1 MSKRS
6 WQVRAHWEELLSE
19 AGAQF
24 DLELNH
30 IDFVEGENTLS
41 KLHGLQFPHTQTI
54 YENFLILSRKK
65 DLVVCIDPDDQA
77 IPVISMSNLESTTI
91 VTHMNDNYLK
101 KNLVQSMARGES
113 ITVRNADRDYE
124 LLLSPFLRK
133 FIKKEKETVYM
144 RVFGSLCQYNASF
157 CMCILISDYSFLA
170 DFSSPDP
177 VIVKDF
183 QSFYKLLFV

>member
-1 MSKRS
+1 MCHTFIWIICNP
-6 WQVRAHWEELLSE
+6 WQVRAHWEDLLSE

-24 DLELNH
+24 DPELNH

-54 YENFLILSRKK
+54 YEIFLIPSRKK

-77 IPVISMSNLESTTI
+77 IPVISMSNLETTTI
-91 VTHMNDNYLK
+91 VTHMNDKFLK
-101 KNLVQSMARGES
+101 KNLIQSMARGES

-133 FIKKEKETVYM
+133 FIKKEKETIYM
-144 RVFGSLCQYNASF
+144 RVFGSLCQYNDSF
-157 CMCILISDYSFLA
+157 CMCILISDYSFLR
-170 DFSSPDP
+170 
-177 VIVKDF
+177 
-183 QSFYKLLFV
+183 FVLAML

>member
-1 MSKRS
+1 M
-6 WQVRAHWEELLSE
+6 LLSE

-101 KNLVQSMARGES
+101 KNLIQSMARGES
-113 ITVRNADRDYE
+113 ITVRNADRDCQDGSVTTIS
-124 LLLSPFLRK
+124 LHGAVAGSVAPRAHTAFRACNLRLTSN
-133 FIKKEKETVYM
+133 FT
-144 RVFGSLCQYNASF
+144 L
-157 CMCILISDYSFLA
+157 
-170 DFSSPDP
+170 FSST
-177 VIVKDF
+177 
-183 QSFYKLLFV
+183 